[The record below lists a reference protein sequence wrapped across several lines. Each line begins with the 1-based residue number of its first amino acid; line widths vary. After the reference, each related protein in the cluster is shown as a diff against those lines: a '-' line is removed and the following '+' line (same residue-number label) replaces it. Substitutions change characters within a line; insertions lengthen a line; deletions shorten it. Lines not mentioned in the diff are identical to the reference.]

1 MFKYC
6 TIQEMDLPEKI
17 QFALLEDAADRDR
30 TTARRLCL
38 LRILWHERYLTRDGL
53 INRVEAVLGK
63 GFFGETAWRDT
74 FYRDMRVVKRALD
87 KERYILAYS
96 RTRSRRGYYFRDQ
109 PPIHPDLLLVL
120 EGSLDEVDRVQISVY
135 RQLSPSERFQVG
147 CSTSDTARDVVVYR
161 IQQRHPELS
170 LDDIYHLPLEH
181 RSSL

>member
-1 MFKYC
+1 MFKSC

-63 GFFGETAWRDT
+63 GCFGETAWRDT

-96 RTRSRRGYYFRDQ
+96 RTRSRRGYYFRNQ

-135 RQLSPSERFQVG
+135 RQLSPSERFQQG